1 MALETETVLDRRRLR
16 RRLSLWR
23 GLAIVVGLFALGL
36 LAFSTADG
44 VGLGER
50 NQIARINLEGII
62 TEDREQLKLL
72 KKLAQTKHVAAVI
85 LFVNSPGGTTTG
97 GEALFEAIR
106 ELARS
111 KPVVAQFGTVAASAA
126 YIVGLASDHIVARG
140 NSITGSVGVIFQWA
154 EVSQLLDKLGVKM
167 NEIKSG
173 PLKANPSPF
182 QPLDAEGKRT
192 AEQMVAESQRWFVG
206 LVATRR
212 GIDTA
217 SIAGLEQGRVFS
229 GREALLYKLVDE
241 IGGEVEVIKWLE
253 EKRNIPKGLKVQD
266 WKPKRDSDWGL
277 FASLGS
283 SVLRGLMGP
292 TAAERM
298 NDLIGEDGALGR
310 LRLDG
315 LISIWQASE
324 R

>member
-1 MALETETVLDRRRLR
+1 MTFETETVLDRRRLR

-23 GLAIVVGLFALGL
+23 GLAVIAAL
-36 LAFSTADG
+36 LAFGLVVFSSAEG
-44 VGLGER
+44 VGLAER
-50 NQIARINLEGII
+50 RQIARVSVEGLI
-62 TEDREQLKLL
+62 TEDRDQLKLF
-72 KKLAQTKHVAAVI
+72 KRLADDKQVAAVI
-85 LFVNSPGGTTTG
+85 LFINSPGGTTTG

-106 ELARS
+106 ELCQGQAGGG
-111 KPVVAQFGTVAASAA
+111 QLGTVAASAA
-126 YIVGLASDHIVARG
+126 YIAGLATDHIVARG
-140 NSITGSVGVIFQWA
+140 NTITGSVGVIFQWA

-182 QPLDAEGKRT
+182 QPLDEAGKAA

-217 SIAGLEQGRVFS
+217 SVAGPRAGPRLLRPRGAGLQAHRPDRRRARGRQIPGGEAQHPQGPQGRRLEAEARERLGPVACRS
-229 GREALLYKLVDE
+229 AALGR
-241 IGGEVEVIKWLE
+241 
-253 EKRNIPKGLKVQD
+253 
-266 WKPKRDSDWGL
+266 
-277 FASLGS
+277 
-283 SVLRGLMGP
+283 
-292 TAAERM
+292 
-298 NDLIGEDGALGR
+298 LIGERAAGSIGQLLDADDALGR

-315 LISIWQASE
+315 LVSVWQGSE

>member
-16 RRLSLWR
+16 RRLSVWR
-23 GLAIVVGLFALGL
+23 GLAIVAGLFALGL

-50 NQIARINLEGII
+50 NQIARISLEGII

-182 QPLDAEGKRT
+182 QPLDAEGKKT

-217 SIAGLEQGRVFS
+217 SVAGLEQGRVFS

-241 IGGEVEVIKWLE
+241 IGGEAEVIQWLE

-277 FASLGS
+277 LSSLS
-283 SVLRGLMGP
+283 SRVLRVLIGA

-298 NDLIGEDGALGR
+298 RDLIGEDGALGR